1 MKSKEC
7 LNMLMDKIK
16 NNQPLVLDLKNG
28 VILNLNYDTKIGS
41 YRGLWKE
48 YDMLVGIWKKE
59 TLLKI
64 LSGEINNVELVI

>member
-28 VILNLNYDTKIGS
+28 VILNLNYDIKIKS

-48 YDMLVGIWKKE
+48 YDMLVGIWEKE